1 MCPTTLSL
9 QPATMGTKPLTQAA
23 YYEIRRSVHEKNET
37 EVCPLHMDWVVVT
50 ETNGNRRLQM
60 RWRAN

>member
-1 MCPTTLSL
+1 MCSTTLSR

-23 YYEIRRSVHEKNET
+23 CYEIRCAIDEKSEAEVHL
-37 EVCPLHMDWVVVT
+37 VRMDWVVVAD
-50 ETNGNRRLQM
+50 TNGNRRLQM